1 MNVRPIGPNQTE
13 LSTEKGI
20 IFFSYRTPV
29 AACIDGRYY
38 KTEVKWSAT
47 TSRHIFRWLPGGVEV
62 EIKPQAFFDGLL

>member
-1 MNVRPIGPNQTE
+1 MNVKPVGPNQTE

-38 KTEVKWSAT
+38 RTEVKWSVT
-47 TSRHIFRWLPGGVEV
+47 TSRHINQWLGGVKAEV
-62 EIKPQAFFDGLL
+62 KPQAFFDGLL